1 MKIFEFPLAK
11 VSIAFIL
18 GIVSYSFLN
27 PTPKLAFGSLFASL
41 LLLFLFH
48 FGGKKHGSFKIAFG
62 LVTFLSSFLIGI
74 SSVIIHKETFKSHH
88 YLNQIKDAESNHY
101 FHVQL
106 NEKIKSTQKNT
117 RYIATIQSIDGIK
130 SIGKII
136 LNIKSPNQVDS
147 IKIGT
152 ELSLIGIL
160 YKNKGAFNPNQFDYG
175 KYLKRQEIYAQ
186 VYASENQIEIIGETE
201 TIWSRFSNFRA
212 KIIQNLKLSN
222 FATEELNIL
231 IALLLGQQQDI
242 SPEILKDYQFA
253 GAVHILS
260 VSGLHV
266 GFILVFIT
274 FLLKPLSNSKKSSY
288 IKLIIIVL
296 SLWAYGILAGL
307 SPSVVRSVTM
317 FSFVAVG
324 THLRRTVNVFH
335 TLLVSMLLILLCKP
349 SFLFDIGFQLSY
361 LALFFILWLQP
372 LLSKMWQPKNKIVS
386 YFWDIMI
393 VSFAAQIG
401 AMPLSIYYF
410 HQFPGLFF
418 VTNLIILPLLGVI
431 MVIGLLAIVV
441 AGFNTV
447 PFFIAEPLEFL
458 IKIMNLTIH
467 WVASFDDFVFKNISF
482 NSEMLFISYLIII
495 FAILWIKKR
504 EFYLLIIT
512 LSGVALLQFTFI
524 YNKYKTESTNEL
536 IVFNT
541 KKQTIITERIKEN
554 VTVYSN
560 DSILENIDNN
570 LAIQSYLVGNFCKI
584 DTKKNVEN
592 LLYFKNK
599 KILILDSLGVYSN
612 NLKPDIIIITNSP
625 KINLDRVFQNW
636 KPEQVVVDGSND
648 KSYARLWESTCRKE
662 KIPFHNT
669 NEKGFYK
676 L

>member
-1 MKIFEFPLAK
+1 MKILEFPLVK
-11 VSIAFIL
+11 VSFAFIL
-18 GIVSYSFLN
+18 GIVSYSFFHPN
-27 PTPKLAFGSLFASL
+27 PKLVFCSLFASL
-41 LLLFLFH
+41 LLLFVFH
-48 FGGKKHGSFKIAFG
+48 FGSKKYNNFKIAFG
-62 LVTFLSSFLIGI
+62 LITLLSSFLIGI
-74 SSVIIHKETFKSHH
+74 SSVIIHKETFNASH
-88 YLNQIKDAESNHY
+88 YTNQIKDAESNHV
-101 FHVQL
+101 FHVL
-106 NEKIKSTQKNT
+106 LDEKIKSTQKNT
-117 RYIATIQSIDGIK
+117 RYVAAIQSIDGIK
-130 SIGKII
+130 SIGKVI
-136 LNIKSPNQVDS
+136 LNIKNPNQVDS

-152 ELSLIGIL
+152 ELSVIGIL
-160 YKNKGAFNPNQFDYG
+160 YKNKGAFNLHQFDYG
-175 KYLKRQEIYAQ
+175 KYLERQEIYAQ
-186 VYASENQIEIIGETE
+186 VYTNETQIAIIGKTE
-201 TIWSRFSNFRA
+201 TIWSQFSNFRA

-222 FATEELNIL
+222 FNTEELNIL

-274 FLLKPLSNSKKSSY
+274 FLLKPLSNSKKSAY
-288 IKLIIIVL
+288 LKLVIIVT
-296 SLWAYGILAGL
+296 SLWTYGILAGL

-317 FSFVAVG
+317 FSFVTVG

-361 LALFFILWLQP
+361 LALFFIVWLQP
-372 LLSKMWQPKNKIVS
+372 LLSKIWQPKNKIVA
-386 YFWDIMI
+386 YFWDIMT

-401 AMPLSIYYF
+401 AMPLSMYYF

-441 AGFNTV
+441 AGFSTV
-447 PFFIAEPLEFL
+447 PFFIAQPLEFL

-495 FAILWIKKR
+495 FAILWIKKG

-512 LSGVALLQFTFI
+512 LSSVALLQFAFI

-541 KKQTIITERIKEN
+541 KKQTIITERI
-554 VTVYSN
+554 
-560 DSILENIDNN
+560 
-570 LAIQSYLVGNFCKI
+570 
-584 DTKKNVEN
+584 
-592 LLYFKNK
+592 
-599 KILILDSLGVYSN
+599 
-612 NLKPDIIIITNSP
+612 
-625 KINLDRVFQNW
+625 
-636 KPEQVVVDGSND
+636 
-648 KSYARLWESTCRKE
+648 
-662 KIPFHNT
+662 
-669 NEKGFYK
+669 
-676 L
+676 